1 MICIYSTDNTN
12 YSNNGDA
19 VLIPISCTLTMTIN
33 GAWQLDL
40 EHPYDAEE
48 RYKLIQEGAVIRAD
62 IKCVGEQ
69 STIRQRFRVYTYNK
83 GVNSVTCIAFPIAM
97 EATFDAPIDNL
108 VLENKT
114 ASEAVAQLQALTQKY
129 SIETNVTGTK
139 STSFSNTNINSALA
153 SGDDGC
159 FIQVWGGEVVYDN
172 LKFNIRSRIG
182 SDTGYKIQYGHN
194 MTGIDYSKD
203 DSGLSTRVHPISED
217 GIRLNGTGYV
227 DSPLIDEYPIH
238 HDRYMITPYRLVDTE
253 EASPSRTAQETRA
266 CVSAVTS
273 ATTTLSQ
280 SSYATALGAGYQPD
294 YIKTINADII
304 TAVQNMALANVIS
317 TDLYKLLSDTIKN
330 AMAWLADL
338 TQPEW
343 GWMGSDE
350 TGWRY
355 GDTNGY
361 AKDMYVRI
369 GKTWSYFG
377 SQGYWEE
384 PKDDK
389 EEWDWH
395 QKEGE
400 GRRYGNFNKYFAHNT
415 FVYITMEG
423 TLQEYWFNE
432 EGWYEADES
441 GESEWSWHGS
451 GTSEDPYW
459 FGEEGATSED
469 PKKYAHDTWLFIDGA
484 YYFFDRYGYYAPN
497 TAILD
502 YQWDWVQDDERWWFG
517 NAIDREF
524 AAVYVVS
531 QWLKINGTWYYFDE
545 DGYVVDQDSSKSD
558 AIAVFTTGMASL
570 LTTVNTRKD
579 ALYTLLYAL
588 MTEWV
593 NKKYA
598 EGIDKPALTVTVSM
612 ADLSRTTEYANFAAL
627 ETIKLGDS
635 VEIDDTE
642 HGIHTTGSRVI
653 GLTYDVIRGYNSN
666 VVIGK
671 PQATVSSMLSQ
682 ANGQAVAG
690 GFDTSAIEAQIDA
703 LQDRVSDVRYN
714 GRSLLQGTIAILDS
728 IGGTSIN
735 YGTSTPTGGSDGD
748 VYFQTDS
755 NGNIVRIWQN
765 HSGVWGGM
773 TGGGLEYWI
782 EQQRAFKR
790 EEVID
795 VGEAGWTCDE
805 EYKVGWFQATINN
818 RATKKNSNVACG
830 GLFAHRVDENNYR
843 YYVCMI
849 SPVYADTI
857 YDILYYNTPIAQSF
871 EVGGATLY
879 YCIHTRIEGF
889 GYSTTGNEPSVT
901 YAEGSDTLPWLGKF
915 DTNEEVVNYLMEV
928 SHFRTNEINGV
939 GLGIDDYLFW
949 GGHTGTVGTDMPQP
963 SDFPVNISKEG
974 IYKGKDYRIDGES
987 IDKVRDVKVNGVSV
1001 VSDKIAN
1008 VDLSGK
1014 QDTLIAGQNIT
1025 IGADGKTISAH
1036 ENMAGET
1043 IPVSSEGNNNA
1054 IYMQYSTTGGET
1066 DYETI
1071 WTGSVSTSA
1080 WASPVQIGTIN
1091 PSEYYRIKITGT
1103 GSGERLVSEI
1113 PVVGSGDL
1121 WHLGHEMYIFTA
1133 NDCTELWLYS
1143 STGYSNTVTKV
1154 EATTYDEGIVD
1165 SIEKVYGKIKDAWY
1179 EIATGGGGGT
1189 EVIPNPQGTATDTL
1203 NTVEIDG
1210 TIFDLPSGGGGGGLN
1225 IEVTKI
1231 LDQHIASTGNFA
1243 LDDSIDKYDA
1253 LLIGGYNYVSS
1264 SYSNQ
1269 YKTTL
1274 ILKEDYYK
1282 NTSNHADHILGN
1294 MTASTSGD
1302 NPRRVIF
1309 YFPDDTHINIQTRN
1323 YASID
1328 KIFGLKFEQGGSGA
1342 TFEGLDYSNATDLTL
1357 PDNTGYTYTPSEDGV
1372 IMVTAYGN
1380 VGALAIQQD
1389 NFEAMHLAHGSDRW
1403 TTSWCFVEKGINYTL
1418 SSTSRSNSWPSGSWA
1433 KFIPLKQSSSGGSSS
1448 IDYSTTEKQIGTWI
1462 DGSALYQ
1469 RTFNCGQLP
1478 RRTTKTISM
1487 EVKADNVISISGFAK
1502 SSSGITI
1509 PINDVTP
1516 GDVSGSVR
1524 AYISTSSTVSSI
1536 VIQTASNDTSVYTD
1550 SYITLQ
1556 YTKPTT

>member
-19 VLIPISCTLTMTIN
+19 VLIPISCTLTVTIN

-69 STIRQRFRVYTYNK
+69 STIQQRFRVYTYNR

-139 STSFSNTNINSALA
+139 STSFANTNINSALA

-203 DSGLSTRVHPISED
+203 DSGLSTRVHPISSD

-238 HDRYMITPYRLVDTE
+238 HDRYMITPYNLIDTE

-266 CVSAVTS
+266 CVSAVTT

-304 TAVQNMALANVIS
+304 TAVQTMALANVIS
-317 TDLYKLLSDTIKN
+317 TDLYKLLADTINN

-343 GWMGSDE
+343 GWMGSDQ

-369 GKTWSYFG
+369 GKTWSYFE

-389 EEWDWH
+389 EEWDWY

-484 YYFFDRYGYYAPN
+484 YYFFDSYGYYAPN

-524 AAVYVVS
+524 AAVYVES

-558 AIAVFTTGMASL
+558 AIAVFTTGMATL

-612 ADLSRTTEYANFAAL
+612 ADLSRTTEYANFVAL

-682 ANGQAVAG
+682 ASGQAVAG

-703 LQDRVSDVRYN
+703 LQDRVSDVRYQ

-735 YGTSTPTGGSDGD
+735 YGTSTPTGGSDED
-748 VYFQTDS
+748 VYFQTDA
-755 NGNIVRIWQN
+755 NGNIVKIWQN
-765 HSGVWGGM
+765 HSGVWSGM
-773 TGGGLEYWI
+773 TGGGLQYFI
-782 EQQRAFKR
+782 ESEDALYGINGDAQYMR
-790 EEVID
+790 EDPKFRHTAPAVFTSYLQKNNHSRGYAVHTCPNVDYNDIVGIRGSWFEPLFGRVGGDGIFIISKDPTHCYFIVEEWVNKTYPQTGAPNYSDSYSYSSTHNVKTQLNVANKSDSGAISDSFTFNGETYYIVID
-795 VGEAGWTCDE
+795 GQKWDWWTIATE
-805 EYKVGWFQATINN
+805 IETEYKWF
-818 RATKKNSNVACG
+818 C
-830 GLFAHRVDENNYR
+830 FDEWEY
-843 YYVCMI
+843 
-849 SPVYADTI
+849 
-857 YDILYYNTPIAQSF
+857 
-871 EVGGATLY
+871 
-879 YCIHTRIEGF
+879 
-889 GYSTTGNEPSVT
+889 PSVNGYYQT
-901 YAEGSDTLPWLGKF
+901 VGAYGLAVMQANISSQKYNGISRDDGLAFFAGASDASGTNAPIKIFEDGTAEGLATTADLTL
-915 DTNEEVVNYLMEV
+915 
-928 SHFRTNEINGV
+928 
-939 GLGIDDYLFW
+939 
-949 GGHTGTVGTDMPQP
+949 
-963 SDFPVNISKEG
+963 
-974 IYKGKDYRIDGES
+974 
-987 IDKVRDVKVNGVSV
+987 
-1001 VSDKIAN
+1001 
-1008 VDLSGK
+1008 K
-1014 QDTLIAGQNIT
+1014 QNKLIAGQNIT
-1025 IGADGKTISAH
+1025 IGADGKTISA
-1036 ENMAGET
+1036 
-1043 IPVSSEGNNNA
+1043 
-1054 IYMQYSTTGGET
+1054 T
-1066 DYETI
+1066 DTNTDALADLTDVDLNSLTNGQVLKYD
-1071 WTGSVSTSA
+1071 GTSQK
-1080 WASPVQIGTIN
+1080 WIN
-1091 PSEYYRIKITGT
+1091 S
-1103 GSGERLVSEI
+1103 
-1113 PVVGSGDL
+1113 
-1121 WHLGHEMYIFTA
+1121 
-1133 NDCTELWLYS
+1133 
-1143 STGYSNTVTKV
+1143 
-1154 EATTYDEGIVD
+1154 
-1165 SIEKVYGKIKDAWY
+1165 
-1179 EIATGGGGGT
+1179 TGGGGS
-1189 EVIPNPQGTATDTL
+1189 EVIPNPQDTPTDTL

-1210 TIFDLPSGGGGGGLN
+1210 TVYEIEGGGGSNLIIDAQKYSLDEQVVGIWIDGKPLYQKTVACGALPNNTTKTIAHGISNVDFIANGWGYSDNGTQLFPIPFTNNDNVGSQVMLN
-1225 IEVTKI
+1225 ITRTDITLRTSVDRSSFTKTYVTIQYTKTTDTAGSGGFQAYGFSPIVCSDTEREVGVWEDNKPLYQKTFIGTLGGTAGGDVSNYKMADLSDI
-1231 LDQHIASTGNFA
+1231 DTIASISGTLQGVTPIN
-1243 LDDSIDKYDA
+1243 SY
-1253 LLIGGYNYVSS
+1253 YSS
-1264 SYSNQ
+1264 SNYNMVFVNGAKNGLYCNGKNIGQNAYKVTIQ
-1269 YKTTL
+1269 YTKAS
-1274 ILKEDYYK
+1274 D
-1282 NTSNHADHILGN
+1282 
-1294 MTASTSGD
+1294 TA
-1302 NPRRVIF
+1302 
-1309 YFPDDTHINIQTRN
+1309 
-1323 YASID
+1323 
-1328 KIFGLKFEQGGSGA
+1328 GSG
-1342 TFEGLDYSNATDLTL
+1342 EY
-1357 PDNTGYTYTPSEDGV
+1357 NT
-1372 IMVTAYGN
+1372 
-1380 VGALAIQQD
+1380 LAIP
-1389 NFEAMHLAHGSDRW
+1389 NVH
-1403 TTSWCFVEKGINYTL
+1403 
-1418 SSTSRSNSWPSGSWA
+1418 
-1433 KFIPLKQSSSGGSSS
+1433 
-1448 IDYSTTEKQIGTWI
+1448 YSTDEQVIGTWI
-1462 DGSALYQ
+1462 DGSTLYQ
-1469 RTFNCGQLP
+1469 
-1478 RRTTKTISM
+1478 KTCVTPLTLNTGSG
-1487 EVKADNVISISGFAK
+1487 EKTYTLDVNNVNKVISVDYSMG
-1502 SSSGITI
+1502 SSSFVINVTRTNTADEIRARISQGNQLTVWSGYNRSTLTI
-1509 PINDVTP
+1509 
-1516 GDVSGSVR
+1516 
-1524 AYISTSSTVSSI
+1524 
-1536 VIQTASNDTSVYTD
+1536 YTT
-1550 SYITLQ
+1550 IQ
-1556 YTKPTT
+1556 YTKTT

>member
-69 STIRQRFRVYTYNK
+69 STIRQRFRIYTYNR

-114 ASEAVAQLQALTQKY
+114 ASEAVTQLQTLTQKY

-139 STSFSNTNINSALA
+139 STSLSNTNINSALA

-266 CVSAVTS
+266 CVSAVTT

-280 SSYATALGAGYQPD
+280 SSYTTALGAGYQPD

-330 AMAWLADL
+330 AMAWLAEL

-343 GWMGSDE
+343 GWMGSDQ

-441 GESEWSWHGS
+441 GKSEWSWHGS

-517 NAIDREF
+517 NAINREF
-524 AAVYVVS
+524 AAVYVES

-545 DGYVVDQDSSKSD
+545 DGYVVDQDSSRSD

-748 VYFQTDS
+748 VYFQHANS
-755 NGNIVRIWQN
+755 MPFRVEEGAFNGDLKL
-765 HSGVWGGM
+765 HSAKEQVYYFDIYGTPTAGGADDM
-773 TGGGLEYWI
+773 YLYFKGLVTGRNYKVIIDFKFADDTYWI
-782 EQQRAFKR
+782 GWYNDWIYLEDANGTDIETVKLKDDYEIHRYELSF
-790 EEVID
+790 
-795 VGEAGWTCDE
+795 VGEANNRRLAFYFNNVKDGEFSRATMTIQIVGALNIDWNEPQEIIDIWQ
-805 EYKVGWFQATINN
+805 KVGSAWYSFLQEPYLAGERITIDTEKREIN
-818 RATKKNSNVACG
+818 ADAQIICG
-830 GLFAHRVDENNYR
+830 KTAPTN
-843 YYVCMI
+843 
-849 SPVYADTI
+849 
-857 YDILYYNTPIAQSF
+857 DI
-871 EVGGATLY
+871 GKD
-879 YCIHTRIEGF
+879 
-889 GYSTTGNEPSVT
+889 GYMYIK
-901 YAEGSDTLPWLGKF
+901 YAEDLP
-915 DTNEEVVNYLMEV
+915 DYTEVW
-928 SHFRTNEINGV
+928 R
-939 GLGIDDYLFW
+939 
-949 GGHTGTVGTDMPQP
+949 GTV
-963 SDFPVNISKEG
+963 
-974 IYKGKDYRIDGES
+974 
-987 IDKVRDVKVNGVSV
+987 
-1001 VSDKIAN
+1001 
-1008 VDLSGK
+1008 
-1014 QDTLIAGQNIT
+1014 
-1025 IGADGKTISAH
+1025 
-1036 ENMAGET
+1036 
-1043 IPVSSEGNNNA
+1043 SS
-1054 IYMQYSTTGGET
+1054 
-1066 DYETI
+1066 
-1071 WTGSVSTSA
+1071 SA
-1080 WASPVQIGTIN
+1080 WASPVRIGN
-1091 PSEYYRIKITGT
+1091 VVPSDYLYLKVDGVEKA
-1103 GSGERLVSEI
+1103 VAEI
-1113 PVVGSGDL
+1113 PVVGSSGKWNIHGQAYVYKSED
-1121 WHLGHEMYIFTA
+1121 ESV
-1133 NDCTELWLYS
+1133 LWLYS
-1143 STGYSNTVTKV
+1143 STGYTSTVTSVDGISKQQIPTDV
-1154 EATTYDEGIVD
+1154 EAVY
-1165 SIEKVYGKIKDAWY
+1165 EKISGYWV
-1179 EIATGGGGGT
+1179 EVTTGGGGGT

-1203 NTVEIDG
+1203 NTVSIDG
-1210 TIFDLPSGGGGGGLN
+1210 TIYDIEGGGGSNL
-1225 IEVTKI
+1225 IIDAQKYSLEEEVVGIWTDGKPLYQKTYQFNGSLGRTFTI
-1231 LDQHIASTGNFA
+1231 LDNTLDKDIVICSDSYYMISGSSIVFASNNMNNYNLVVGYNPTAGLYIENYSSYTITKA
-1243 LDDSIDKYDA
+1243 LVTIRYTKTADTAGS
-1253 LLIGGYNYVSS
+1253 GGYQAYGFSPIIYSDDEREVGVWMDGKPLYQKTVKVTSIARNVWNSYLVDADAVIKNIDGWYGDANNRLPLNYFTGSVMMNRTSDHADGYFS
-1264 SYSNQ
+1264 LYGSGTLATAIVTVQ
-1269 YKTTL
+1269 YTKTT
-1274 ILKEDYYK
+1274 DV
-1282 NTSNHADHILGN
+1282 A
-1294 MTASTSGD
+1294 
-1302 NPRRVIF
+1302 
-1309 YFPDDTHINIQTRN
+1309 
-1323 YASID
+1323 
-1328 KIFGLKFEQGGSGA
+1328 GSG
-1342 TFEGLDYSNATDLTL
+1342 EY
-1357 PDNTGYTYTPSEDGV
+1357 NT
-1372 IMVTAYGN
+1372 
-1380 VGALAIQQD
+1380 LAIP
-1389 NFEAMHLAHGSDRW
+1389 NVH
-1403 TTSWCFVEKGINYTL
+1403 
-1418 SSTSRSNSWPSGSWA
+1418 
-1433 KFIPLKQSSSGGSSS
+1433 
-1448 IDYSTTEKQIGTWI
+1448 YSTDEQVIGTWV
-1462 DGSALYQ
+1462 DGKTLYQ
-1469 RTFNCGQLP
+1469 KTV
-1478 RRTTKTISM
+1478 TTGGGVPTGATLIEREVMEGYDTI
-1487 EVKADNVISISGFAK
+1487 K
-1502 SSSGITI
+1502 
-1509 PINDVTP
+1509 
-1516 GDVSGSVR
+1516 
-1524 AYISTSSTVSSI
+1524 
-1536 VIQTASNDTSVYTD
+1536 
-1550 SYITLQ
+1550 
-1556 YTKPTT
+1556 YTKA

>member
-1 MICIYSTDNTN
+1 MICIYSSDNTN

-69 STIRQRFRVYTYNK
+69 STIRQRFRIYTYNR

-114 ASEAVAQLQALTQKY
+114 ASEAAAQLQALTHKY

-139 STSFSNTNINSALA
+139 STSFANTNINSALA

-227 DSPLIDEYPIH
+227 DSPLIDNYPIH

-294 YIKTINADII
+294 YIGTINADII

-384 PKDDK
+384 PKNDK

-415 FVYITMEG
+415 FVYITMDG
-423 TLQEYWFNE
+423 TLREYWFND

-484 YYFFDRYGYYAPN
+484 YYFFDSYGYYAPN

-517 NAIDREF
+517 NAENREF
-524 AAVYVVS
+524 AAVYVES

-545 DGYVVDQDSSKSD
+545 DGYVVDQNSSRSD

-682 ANGQAVAG
+682 ASGQAVAG

-755 NGNIVRIWQN
+755 NNNIVKIWQN

-773 TGGGLEYWI
+773 TGGGLQYFI
-782 EQQRAFKR
+782 ESENALYGINGDAQYMR
-790 EEVID
+790 EDPKFRHTAPAVFTCYLQSGSTTSGYAVHTCPNVDYNDIVGIRGSRFAPLFGDVGGDGIFIISKDPTHCYFTVEEWVGKTYPQTGSPDYSDSYSYSETHNVKTQLNVNQKSMSGAISDSFVFNGETYYIVID
-795 VGEAGWTCDE
+795 GQSHDWWTE
-805 EYKVGWFQATINN
+805 STEIETEHKWFRGQWSYISTS
-818 RATKKNSNVACG
+818 T
-830 GLFAHRVDENNYR
+830 
-843 YYVCMI
+843 YY
-849 SPVYADTI
+849 
-857 YDILYYNTPIAQSF
+857 
-871 EVGGATLY
+871 E
-879 YCIHTRIEGF
+879 
-889 GYSTTGNEPSVT
+889 
-901 YAEGSDTLPWLGKF
+901 
-915 DTNEEVVNYLMEV
+915 
-928 SHFRTNEINGV
+928 
-939 GLGIDDYLFW
+939 
-949 GGHTGTVGTDMPQP
+949 TVG
-963 SDFPVNISKEG
+963 
-974 IYKGKDYRIDGES
+974 
-987 IDKVRDVKVNGVSV
+987 
-1001 VSDKIAN
+1001 
-1008 VDLSGK
+1008 
-1014 QDTLIAGQNIT
+1014 
-1025 IGADGKTISAH
+1025 
-1036 ENMAGET
+1036 
-1043 IPVSSEGNNNA
+1043 
-1054 IYMQYSTTGGET
+1054 
-1066 DYETI
+1066 
-1071 WTGSVSTSA
+1071 
-1080 WASPVQIGTIN
+1080 
-1091 PSEYYRIKITGT
+1091 
-1103 GSGERLVSEI
+1103 
-1113 PVVGSGDL
+1113 
-1121 WHLGHEMYIFTA
+1121 
-1133 NDCTELWLYS
+1133 
-1143 STGYSNTVTKV
+1143 
-1154 EATTYDEGIVD
+1154 
-1165 SIEKVYGKIKDAWY
+1165 
-1179 EIATGGGGGT
+1179 
-1189 EVIPNPQGTATDTL
+1189 
-1203 NTVEIDG
+1203 
-1210 TIFDLPSGGGGGGLN
+1210 
-1225 IEVTKI
+1225 
-1231 LDQHIASTGNFA
+1231 
-1243 LDDSIDKYDA
+1243 
-1253 LLIGGYNYVSS
+1253 
-1264 SYSNQ
+1264 
-1269 YKTTL
+1269 
-1274 ILKEDYYK
+1274 
-1282 NTSNHADHILGN
+1282 
-1294 MTASTSGD
+1294 
-1302 NPRRVIF
+1302 
-1309 YFPDDTHINIQTRN
+1309 
-1323 YASID
+1323 
-1328 KIFGLKFEQGGSGA
+1328 
-1342 TFEGLDYSNATDLTL
+1342 
-1357 PDNTGYTYTPSEDGV
+1357 
-1372 IMVTAYGN
+1372 AYG
-1380 VGALAIQQD
+1380 LAI
-1389 NFEAMHLAHGSDRW
+1389 M
-1403 TTSWCFVEKGINYTL
+1403 
-1418 SSTSRSNSWPSGSWA
+1418 
-1433 KFIPLKQSSSGGSSS
+1433 
-1448 IDYSTTEKQIGTWI
+1448 
-1462 DGSALYQ
+1462 
-1469 RTFNCGQLP
+1469 
-1478 RRTTKTISM
+1478 
-1487 EVKADNVISISGFAK
+1487 
-1502 SSSGITI
+1502 
-1509 PINDVTP
+1509 
-1516 GDVSGSVR
+1516 R
-1524 AYISTSSTVSSI
+1524 AYISSQKYNGISKEDGLAFFAGADDEHGTNAPIKIYSDGTSEGLGTNYIAGENISITNNTISAPEMNGATSEADGNSGVVPKPMMGDINSFLKGDGTWATIDLSGYATKEEVDEELSNVDEDVLYNTDLLNNVLRILQSGISLGEKTIVQNGTYIALADSLDGYSKVIVNTKGNEEIKTNI
-1536 VIQTASNDTSVYTD
+1536 VISSSAEVVV
-1550 SYITLQ
+1550 
-1556 YTKPTT
+1556 

>member
-1 MICIYSTDNTN
+1 MICIYSPENTN

-19 VLIPISCTLTMTIN
+19 VLIPISCFLNLTIN

-69 STIRQRFRVYTYNK
+69 STIRQRFRIYTYNR

-139 STSFSNTNINSALA
+139 STSFANTNINSALA

-266 CVSAVTS
+266 CVSAVTTS
-273 ATTTLSQ
+273 TTTLSQ

-304 TAVQNMALANVIS
+304 TAVQNMALVNVIS

-330 AMAWLADL
+330 AMAWLAEL

-389 EEWDWH
+389 EEWDWY

-755 NGNIVRIWQN
+755 NGNIVKIWQN
-765 HSGVWGGM
+765 HSGVWSGM
-773 TGGGLEYWI
+773 TGGGLQYFIESEDALYGINGDAQYMRNDPKFRHTAPAVFTSYLQRGNHNAGYAVHTCPNVDYNDIVGIRGSWFAPLFGRVGGDGIFIISKDPTHCYFTVEEWVGKTYPQTGTPDYSDSYSYSSTHNVKTQLNVNQASSSGAISDSFTFEGETYYIIIDGQKHDWWTIATEIETEYKWFCFD
-782 EQQRAFKR
+782 EWEYSSVNGYYQT
-790 EEVID
+790 
-795 VGEAGWTCDE
+795 VGEYGLKVMQANIASQKYNGISRDDGLAFFAGADDE
-805 EYKVGWFQATINN
+805 QGTNA
-818 RATKKNSNVACG
+818 
-830 GLFAHRVDENNYR
+830 
-843 YYVCMI
+843 
-849 SPVYADTI
+849 
-857 YDILYYNTPIAQSF
+857 PIKIF
-871 EVGGATLY
+871 DDGT
-879 YCIHTRIEGF
+879 
-889 GYSTTGNEPSVT
+889 
-901 YAEGSDTLPWLGKF
+901 AEGLAT
-915 DTNEEVVNYLMEV
+915 T
-928 SHFRTNEINGV
+928 
-939 GLGIDDYLFW
+939 
-949 GGHTGTVGTDMPQP
+949 
-963 SDFPVNISKEG
+963 
-974 IYKGKDYRIDGES
+974 
-987 IDKVRDVKVNGVSV
+987 
-1001 VSDKIAN
+1001 A
-1008 VDLSGK
+1008 DLALK
-1014 QDTLIAGQNIT
+1014 QDKLIAGDNIS
-1025 IGADGKTISAH
+1025 IGSDGKTI
-1036 ENMAGET
+1036 
-1043 IPVSSEGNNNA
+1043 NA
-1054 IYMQYSTTGGET
+1054 KVY
-1066 DYETI
+1066 
-1071 WTGSVSTSA
+1071 A
-1080 WASPVQIGTIN
+1080 N
-1091 PSEYYRIKITGT
+1091 PEDTATEAMTKIT
-1103 GSGERLVSEI
+1103 
-1113 PVVGSGDL
+1113 VGD
-1121 WHLGHEMYIFTA
+1121 
-1133 NDCTELWLYS
+1133 
-1143 STGYSNTVTKV
+1143 
-1154 EATTYDEGIVD
+1154 TTY
-1165 SIEKVYGKIKDAWY
+1165 
-1179 EIATGGGGGT
+1179 
-1189 EVIPNPQGTATDTL
+1189 EVQ
-1203 NTVEIDG
+1203 
-1210 TIFDLPSGGGGGGLN
+1210 GGGGGGSNLILDAQRYSLEEQVVGIWTNGKPLYQRTVVFTGAFYGSITIGANPVVNAETYANISISARSTGTWRSLAFAHGDQRNNASIFISDSNNFQLRTGSDVTSAWAYDKIIITMQYTKTTDTAGSGGFQAYGFSPIIYSDVEREIGVWRDNKPLYQKTFYFATPVQVQANRYETLVTSSGLN
-1225 IEVTKI
+1225 IETIV
-1231 LDQHIASTGNFA
+1231 SGEA
-1243 LDDSIDKYDA
+1243 LPSKEATFTPVSLTYTQNGDIQGYFPTAWSI
-1253 LLIGGYNYVSS
+1253 
-1264 SYSNQ
+1264 SYLTIR
-1269 YKTTL
+1269 YTKTT
-1274 ILKEDYYK
+1274 DV
-1282 NTSNHADHILGN
+1282 A
-1294 MTASTSGD
+1294 
-1302 NPRRVIF
+1302 
-1309 YFPDDTHINIQTRN
+1309 
-1323 YASID
+1323 
-1328 KIFGLKFEQGGSGA
+1328 GSG
-1342 TFEGLDYSNATDLTL
+1342 EY
-1357 PDNTGYTYTPSEDGV
+1357 NT
-1372 IMVTAYGN
+1372 
-1380 VGALAIQQD
+1380 LAIP
-1389 NFEAMHLAHGSDRW
+1389 NVH
-1403 TTSWCFVEKGINYTL
+1403 
-1418 SSTSRSNSWPSGSWA
+1418 
-1433 KFIPLKQSSSGGSSS
+1433 
-1448 IDYSTTEKQIGTWI
+1448 YSTDEQVIGTWI
-1462 DGSALYQ
+1462 DGKTLYQ
-1469 RTFNCGQLP
+1469 KVLDYNST
-1478 RRTTKTISM
+1478 
-1487 EVKADNVISISGFAK
+1487 VINARV
-1502 SSSGITI
+1502 
-1509 PINDVTP
+1509 DH
-1516 GDVSGSVR
+1516 DVSSLNIETLVDYKAWAQRITGSSKYIIKDGYVLESQGQTYSFYVR
-1524 AYISTSSTVSSI
+1524 YYATGQQ
-1536 VIQTASNDTSVYTD
+1536 IQTTLTLPSGESTD
-1550 SYITLQ
+1550 RQVVIIQ
-1556 YTKPTT
+1556 YTKTT

>member
-69 STIRQRFRVYTYNK
+69 STIRQRFRIYTYNR

-139 STSFSNTNINSALA
+139 STSFANTNINSALA

-227 DSPLIDEYPIH
+227 DSPLIDNYPIH

-266 CVSAVTS
+266 CVSAVTT

-343 GWMGSDE
+343 GWMGSDQ

-389 EEWDWH
+389 EEWDWY

-484 YYFFDRYGYYAPN
+484 YYFFDSYGYYAPN

-524 AAVYVVS
+524 AAVYVES

-545 DGYVVDQDSSKSD
+545 NGYVVDQDSSRSD

-593 NKKYA
+593 NKKYS

-682 ANGQAVAG
+682 ASGQAVAG

-755 NGNIVRIWQN
+755 NGNIVKIWQN
-765 HSGVWGGM
+765 HSGVWGYLSGGGSSSIPYGTTAP
-773 TGGGLEYWI
+773 TGGSDGDVYFQVDLKEATDWVRFPPMPSRVTYNQWTWTYYDIVTDFGFEPSDYDKIRLKSLYPSTESSDINVSDITTTTMYVSSNELNGWNGLRRNPTTGKYEIFPNRGGEYYF
-782 EQQRAFKR
+782 EAKR
-790 EEVID
+790 EEARIGEILAIWQNVRGTWINLT
-795 VGEAGWTCDE
+795 GGEEYEAGE
-805 EYKVGWFQATINN
+805 
-818 RATKKNSNVACG
+818 
-830 GLFAHRVDENNYR
+830 
-843 YYVCMI
+843 
-849 SPVYADTI
+849 
-857 YDILYYNTPIAQSF
+857 
-871 EVGGATLY
+871 
-879 YCIHTRIEGF
+879 
-889 GYSTTGNEPSVT
+889 
-901 YAEGSDTLPWLGKF
+901 
-915 DTNEEVVNYLMEV
+915 
-928 SHFRTNEINGV
+928 
-939 GLGIDDYLFW
+939 
-949 GGHTGTVGTDMPQP
+949 
-963 SDFPVNISKEG
+963 
-974 IYKGKDYRIDGES
+974 
-987 IDKVRDVKVNGVSV
+987 
-1001 VSDKIAN
+1001 
-1008 VDLSGK
+1008 
-1014 QDTLIAGQNIT
+1014 NIT
-1025 IGADGKTISAH
+1025 IEGDVISAVDTD
-1036 ENMAGET
+1036 E
-1043 IPVSSEGNNNA
+1043 ISELEDVALDNLSDGQVLKYN
-1054 IYMQYSTTGGET
+1054 
-1066 DYETI
+1066 
-1071 WTGSVSTSA
+1071 
-1080 WASPVQIGTIN
+1080 
-1091 PSEYYRIKITGT
+1091 
-1103 GSGERLVSEI
+1103 
-1113 PVVGSGDL
+1113 
-1121 WHLGHEMYIFTA
+1121 
-1133 NDCTELWLYS
+1133 
-1143 STGYSNTVTKV
+1143 
-1154 EATTYDEGIVD
+1154 ATT
-1165 SIEKVYGKIKDAWY
+1165 EKWENGN
-1179 EIATGGGGGT
+1179 E
-1189 EVIPNPQGTATDTL
+1189 
-1203 NTVEIDG
+1203 
-1210 TIFDLPSGGGGGGLN
+1210 SGGGGGSGL
-1225 IEVTKI
+1225 I
-1231 LDQHIASTGNFA
+1231 LDAAI
-1243 LDDSIDKYDA
+1243 
-1253 LLIGGYNYVSS
+1253 
-1264 SYSNQ
+1264 YS
-1269 YKTTL
+1269 
-1274 ILKEDYYK
+1274 E
-1282 NTSNHADHILGN
+1282 
-1294 MTASTSGD
+1294 
-1302 NPRRVIF
+1302 
-1309 YFPDDTHINIQTRN
+1309 
-1323 YASID
+1323 
-1328 KIFGLKFEQGGSGA
+1328 
-1342 TFEGLDYSNATDLTL
+1342 
-1357 PDNTGYTYTPSEDGV
+1357 
-1372 IMVTAYGN
+1372 
-1380 VGALAIQQD
+1380 
-1389 NFEAMHLAHGSDRW
+1389 
-1403 TTSWCFVEKGINYTL
+1403 
-1418 SSTSRSNSWPSGSWA
+1418 
-1433 KFIPLKQSSSGGSSS
+1433 
-1448 IDYSTTEKQIGTWI
+1448 TEKQVGLWINNKPLYEITIDCGTAPNNTTKNYDLPTNNYEYIMIVDGCLYNPTTKASLPLNLIRTDNSNYENGCFLAMENNQIRVNDKADRSAFRVYVTIRYTKTTDSAGSGGYQAYGFSPIIYSDTEREVGVWRDNKPLYQKTFYIADLDYTSTRTNKNVGSISGIDMVVSLKGILSNGAKTQRYEISFPFASSGNLTTLYYNYTDNCIYFSSTTTWGDSDLYVTILYTKTTDVAGSGEYNTLAIPNVHYSTEEQVIGTWI
-1462 DGSALYQ
+1462 DGKPIYQ
-1469 RTFNCGQLP
+1469 RTWTFNALSIPYNTWTDLTGISNSGMERIIEGKALGASAYFGYCSFTGDTGSYVRILQT
-1478 RRTTKTISM
+1478 RNTT
-1487 EVKADNVISISGFAK
+1487 
-1502 SSSGITI
+1502 
-1509 PINDVTP
+1509 
-1516 GDVSGSVR
+1516 
-1524 AYISTSSTVSSI
+1524 
-1536 VIQTASNDTSVYTD
+1536 IQIYAV
-1550 SYITLQ
+1550 TLQ
-1556 YTKPTT
+1556 YTKTT

>member
-1 MICIYSTDNTN
+1 MICIYSSDNTN

-69 STIRQRFRVYTYNK
+69 STIRQRFRVYTYNR

-139 STSFSNTNINSALA
+139 STSFANTNINSALA

-227 DSPLIDEYPIH
+227 DSPLIDNYPIH

-253 EASPSRTAQETRA
+253 EASPSRTAQETRN
-266 CVSAVTS
+266 CVSAVMT

-294 YIKTINADII
+294 YIKTISPDII

-415 FVYITMEG
+415 FVYITMDG

-484 YYFFDRYGYYAPN
+484 YYFFDSYGYYAPN
-497 TAILD
+497 SAILD

-524 AAVYVVS
+524 AAVYVES

-545 DGYVVDQDSSKSD
+545 DGYVVDQDSSRND

-593 NKKYA
+593 NKKYS
-598 EGIDKPALTVTVSM
+598 EGIDKPALTVSVSM
-612 ADLSRTTEYANFAAL
+612 ADLSRTTEYANFVAL

-682 ANGQAVAG
+682 ASGQAVAG

-755 NGNIVRIWQN
+755 NGNIVKIWQN

-773 TGGGLEYWI
+773 TGGGLQYFI
-782 EQQRAFKR
+782 ESENALYGIDGSNQYMREDPKFRHTAPAVFTSYLQRNTTSGYA
-790 EEVID
+790 VHTCPNVDYNDI
-795 VGEAGWTCDE
+795 VGIRGSQFAP
-805 EYKVGWFQATINN
+805 
-818 RATKKNSNVACG
+818 
-830 GLFAHRVDENNYR
+830 LFGR
-843 YYVCMI
+843 
-849 SPVYADTI
+849 
-857 YDILYYNTPIAQSF
+857 
-871 EVGGATLY
+871 VGGDGIFIISKDPTHCYFTVEEWDGKTYPQTGAPDY
-879 YCIHTRIEGF
+879 SDSYS
-889 GYSTTGNEPSVT
+889 YSTTHNVKTELDVRMGSNSGAISDTFTFNGETYYIVIDGQSWDWWTLATEIETEYKWFYFNEREYPSVEGYYQT
-901 YAEGSDTLPWLGKF
+901 VGEYGLKVMQAYNASQKYNGISRDGGLAFFAGASDEQGTNAPIKIFDNGTAEGLAT
-915 DTNEEVVNYLMEV
+915 T
-928 SHFRTNEINGV
+928 
-939 GLGIDDYLFW
+939 
-949 GGHTGTVGTDMPQP
+949 
-963 SDFPVNISKEG
+963 
-974 IYKGKDYRIDGES
+974 
-987 IDKVRDVKVNGVSV
+987 
-1001 VSDKIAN
+1001 A
-1008 VDLSGK
+1008 DLALK
-1014 QDTLIAGQNIT
+1014 QDKLIAGDNIS
-1025 IGADGKTISAH
+1025 IGSNGKTISATNTDALADLTDTNINNP
-1036 ENMAGET
+1036 ENGE
-1043 IPVSSEGNNNA
+1043 ILK
-1054 IYMQYSTTGGET
+1054 Y
-1066 DYETI
+1066 D
-1071 WTGSVSTSA
+1071 
-1080 WASPVQIGTIN
+1080 GTN
-1091 PSEYYRIKITGT
+1091 QKWVNGR
-1103 GSGERLVSEI
+1103 
-1113 PVVGSGDL
+1113 
-1121 WHLGHEMYIFTA
+1121 
-1133 NDCTELWLYS
+1133 
-1143 STGYSNTVTKV
+1143 
-1154 EATTYDEGIVD
+1154 
-1165 SIEKVYGKIKDAWY
+1165 
-1179 EIATGGGGGT
+1179 GGGGS

-1203 NTVEIDG
+1203 HTVDIDG
-1210 TIFDLPSGGGGGGLN
+1210 IIYKIEGEGLSINPTLSNGVKIADYSVNGINGELYAPLEQYNRDADIVGRWFNGKPVRRTLFTPNVSLSNLNLDVSDLDIESIIKIYGLFDNSG
-1225 IEVTKI
+1225 TKI
-1231 LDQHIASTGNFA
+1231 SSLSCGDAVGLEYANDAIIGSGQYNVDWLVVEYTRNADIV
-1243 LDDSIDKYDA
+1243 DISIDEVVTSVLDVDTE
-1253 LLIGGYNYVSS
+1253 LNL
-1264 SYSNQ
+1264 Q
-1269 YKTTL
+1269 TD
-1274 ILKEDYYK
+1274 DY
-1282 NTSNHADHILGN
+1282 I
-1294 MTASTSGD
+1294 
-1302 NPRRVIF
+1302 VI
-1309 YFPDDTHINIQTRN
+1309 
-1323 YASID
+1323 
-1328 KIFGLKFEQGGSGA
+1328 
-1342 TFEGLDYSNATDLTL
+1342 
-1357 PDNTGYTYTPSEDGV
+1357 
-1372 IMVTAYGN
+1372 
-1380 VGALAIQQD
+1380 
-1389 NFEAMHLAHGSDRW
+1389 
-1403 TTSWCFVEKGINYTL
+1403 
-1418 SSTSRSNSWPSGSWA
+1418 
-1433 KFIPLKQSSSGGSSS
+1433 
-1448 IDYSTTEKQIGTWI
+1448 
-1462 DGSALYQ
+1462 
-1469 RTFNCGQLP
+1469 
-1478 RRTTKTISM
+1478 
-1487 EVKADNVISISGFAK
+1487 DNVSDGMRK
-1502 SSSGITI
+1502 YLR
-1509 PINDVTP
+1509 
-1516 GDVSGSVR
+1516 GD
-1524 AYISTSSTVSSI
+1524 
-1536 VIQTASNDTSVYTD
+1536 
-1550 SYITLQ
+1550 
-1556 YTKPTT
+1556 K

>member
-1 MICIYSTDNTN
+1 MICIYSPGNTN

-19 VLIPISCTLTMTIN
+19 VLIPISCFLNLTIN

-114 ASEAVAQLQALTQKY
+114 ASEAAAQLQALTQKY

-139 STSFSNTNINSALA
+139 STSFANTNINSALA

-253 EASPSRTAQETRA
+253 EASPSRTAQATRA
-266 CVSAVTS
+266 CVSAVTT

-304 TAVQNMALANVIS
+304 TAVQNMALVNVIS

-384 PKDDK
+384 PKDDM
-389 EEWDWH
+389 EEWDWY

-415 FVYITMEG
+415 FVYITMDG
-423 TLQEYWFNE
+423 TLQEYWMNE

-484 YYFFDRYGYYAPN
+484 YYFFDSYGYYAPN

-524 AAVYVVS
+524 AAVYVES

-545 DGYVVDQDSSKSD
+545 DGYVVDQDSSRSD

-682 ANGQAVAG
+682 ASGQAVAG

-748 VYFQTDS
+748 VYFQTDV
-755 NGNIVRIWQN
+755 NGNIVKIWQN
-765 HSGVWGGM
+765 HSGVWSGM
-773 TGGGLEYWI
+773 TGGGLEYFI
-782 EQQRAFKR
+782 ESENALYGINGDAQYMREDPKFRHTAPAVFACYLQRNSTSDYAVHTCPNVDYNDIVGIRGSQFAPLFGRVGGDGIFIISKDPTHCYFTV
-790 EEVID
+790 EEWNGTYPQTGAPNYSDSYSYSSTHNVKTELNVSNKSSSGAISDSFTFEGETYYIVID
-795 VGEAGWTCDE
+795 GQSWDWWTIATE
-805 EYKVGWFQATINN
+805 IETENKWFSFATWEY
-818 RATKKNSNVACG
+818 
-830 GLFAHRVDENNYR
+830 
-843 YYVCMI
+843 
-849 SPVYADTI
+849 
-857 YDILYYNTPIAQSF
+857 
-871 EVGGATLY
+871 
-879 YCIHTRIEGF
+879 
-889 GYSTTGNEPSVT
+889 PSVEGYYET
-901 YAEGSDTLPWLGKF
+901 VGAYGLAIMQANNASQKYNGISRNSGLAFFAGADDEDGTNAPIKIYEDGTAEGLATTADLTL
-915 DTNEEVVNYLMEV
+915 
-928 SHFRTNEINGV
+928 
-939 GLGIDDYLFW
+939 
-949 GGHTGTVGTDMPQP
+949 
-963 SDFPVNISKEG
+963 
-974 IYKGKDYRIDGES
+974 
-987 IDKVRDVKVNGVSV
+987 
-1001 VSDKIAN
+1001 
-1008 VDLSGK
+1008 K
-1014 QDTLIAGQNIT
+1014 QDKLIAGDNIS
-1025 IGADGKTISAH
+1025 IGSDGKTI
-1036 ENMAGET
+1036 
-1043 IPVSSEGNNNA
+1043 NA
-1054 IYMQYSTTGGET
+1054 
-1066 DYETI
+1066 
-1071 WTGSVSTSA
+1071 
-1080 WASPVQIGTIN
+1080 
-1091 PSEYYRIKITGT
+1091 
-1103 GSGERLVSEI
+1103 
-1113 PVVGSGDL
+1113 
-1121 WHLGHEMYIFTA
+1121 
-1133 NDCTELWLYS
+1133 
-1143 STGYSNTVTKV
+1143 
-1154 EATTYDEGIVD
+1154 
-1165 SIEKVYGKIKDAWY
+1165 KVYANPEDTATEAMSKLQVGDTIY
-1179 EIATGGGGGT
+1179 EI
-1189 EVIPNPQGTATDTL
+1189 Q
-1203 NTVEIDG
+1203 
-1210 TIFDLPSGGGGGGLN
+1210 GGGGGGSNL
-1225 IEVTKI
+1225 I
-1231 LDQHIASTGNFA
+1231 LDAQRYSLEEQVVGIWTDGKPLYQKTLYSATTVIGASTNF
-1243 LDDSIDKYDA
+1243 
-1253 LLIGGYNYVSS
+1253 
-1264 SYSNQ
+1264 
-1269 YKTTL
+1269 
-1274 ILKEDYYK
+1274 
-1282 NTSNHADHILGN
+1282 
-1294 MTASTSGD
+1294 
-1302 NPRRVIF
+1302 F
-1309 YFPDDTHINIQTRN
+1309 
-1323 YASID
+1323 
-1328 KIFGLKFEQGGSGA
+1328 
-1342 TFEGLDYSNATDLTL
+1342 DL
-1357 PDNTGYTYTPSEDGV
+1357 
-1372 IMVTAYGN
+1372 
-1380 VGALAIQQD
+1380 
-1389 NFEAMHLAHGSDRW
+1389 
-1403 TTSWCFVEKGINYTL
+1403 
-1418 SSTSRSNSWPSGSWA
+1418 
-1433 KFIPLKQSSSGGSSS
+1433 
-1448 IDYSTTEKQIGTWI
+1448 
-1462 DGSALYQ
+1462 SALYIDEMVDWHGNFIRDGKNYSVDMVEKPSSSSANTYARCRYVPDTKQ
-1469 RTFNCGQLP
+1469 FAVNVADFSGYPTSFGRLYVTIKY
-1478 RRTTKTISM
+1478 TKTTDTAGSGGYQAYGFSPIVCSDAER
-1487 EVKADNVISISGFAK
+1487 EVGVWEDNKPLYQKTFIGTLGGTVGSDVSNYKMADLSDIDTIASISGTLQ
-1502 SSSGITI
+1502 GIT
-1509 PINDVTP
+1509 PINSYYASDNYNMVFVNGAKNGLYCNGKNIGGNTYKVTIQYTKASDTA
-1516 GDVSGSVR
+1516 GSGEYNTLAIPNVHYDGEEKVVGTWYGETMYEKT
-1524 AYISTSSTVSSI
+1524 YISTTAVNAGGYVILDANLTNASHLKVKGITCKASQTSSSEI
-1536 VIQTASNDTSVYTD
+1536 YPNVYT
-1550 SYITLQ
+1550 STIGGKNIEIAISNSSGLYAENYTSLCIRNLEVTVQ
-1556 YTKPTT
+1556 YTKTT

>member
-69 STIRQRFRVYTYNK
+69 STIRQRFRVYTYNR

-139 STSFSNTNINSALA
+139 STSYANTNINSALA

-172 LKFNIRSRIG
+172 LKFDICSRIG

-227 DSPLIDEYPIH
+227 DSPLIDNYPIH

-266 CVSAVTS
+266 CVSAVTT

-280 SSYATALGAGYQPD
+280 SSYATALNAGYQPD

-317 TDLYKLLSDTIKN
+317 ADLYKLLSDTIKN
-330 AMAWLADL
+330 AMAWLAEL

-389 EEWDWH
+389 EEWDWY

-441 GESEWSWHGS
+441 GESAWSWHGS

-484 YYFFDRYGYYAPN
+484 YYFFDSYGYYAPN

-524 AAVYVVS
+524 AAVYVES

-570 LTTVNTRKD
+570 LITVNTRKD

-612 ADLSRTTEYANFAAL
+612 ADLSRTTEYANFVAL

-748 VYFQTDS
+748 VYFQTDA
-755 NGNIVRIWQN
+755 NGNIVKIWQN

-773 TGGGLEYWI
+773 TGGNNIYAGVNVPTNSLGEENDLYLRHGALNVDVI
-782 EQQRAFKR
+782 NDTDVTYTQDASHPLDLTSFLANSHNSFDFTIQGKASSTAAG
-790 EEVID
+790 EEVMFATYGLAEGRQYTITFTGKFASGNVHD
-795 VGEAGWTCDE
+795 EGWASYFYVGVDGNYSVRTQLADDNNSHDYTVTFTAGE
-805 EYKVGWFQATINN
+805 VNIFRFGF
-818 RATKKNSNVACG
+818 
-830 GLFAHRVDENNYR
+830 
-843 YYVCMI
+843 
-849 SPVYADTI
+849 
-857 YDILYYNTPIAQSF
+857 YNLHPERTYTFTVTSF
-871 EVGGATLY
+871 N
-879 YCIHTRIEGF
+879 IEGIF
-889 GYSTTGNEPSVT
+889 NSGWY
-901 YAEGSDTLPWLGKF
+901 
-915 DTNEEVVNYLMEV
+915 
-928 SHFRTNEINGV
+928 EI
-939 GLGIDDYLFW
+939 
-949 GGHTGTVGTDMPQP
+949 
-963 SDFPVNISKEG
+963 
-974 IYKGKDYRIDGES
+974 
-987 IDKVRDVKVNGVSV
+987 
-1001 VSDKIAN
+1001 
-1008 VDLSGK
+1008 
-1014 QDTLIAGQNIT
+1014 
-1025 IGADGKTISAH
+1025 
-1036 ENMAGET
+1036 
-1043 IPVSSEGNNNA
+1043 
-1054 IYMQYSTTGGET
+1054 
-1066 DYETI
+1066 
-1071 WTGSVSTSA
+1071 
-1080 WASPVQIGTIN
+1080 
-1091 PSEYYRIKITGT
+1091 
-1103 GSGERLVSEI
+1103 
-1113 PVVGSGDL
+1113 
-1121 WHLGHEMYIFTA
+1121 
-1133 NDCTELWLYS
+1133 
-1143 STGYSNTVTKV
+1143 
-1154 EATTYDEGIVD
+1154 
-1165 SIEKVYGKIKDAWY
+1165 YGKIENNWSKYVGDESGGSEVIPNPQDEPTDTLNSI
-1179 EIATGGGGGT
+1179 EIDGAVYGIEGGGT
-1189 EVIPNPQGTATDTL
+1189 EVIPNPQGEATDTL
-1203 NTVEIDG
+1203 NAVEIDG
-1210 TIFDLPSGGGGGGLN
+1210 TIFDLPSGGGGGSNLILDAQRYSLEEQVVGIWTDGKPLYQKSFATTISTINTPVTMADVSGLN
-1225 IEVTKI
+1225 IDAIVDVEGCYRRLV
-1231 LDQHIASTGNFA
+1231 QGVN
-1243 LDDSIDKYDA
+1243 DSIIYEFNTVQSSTISSWLRIVNKSNLQYQITNPTGDNSIITNQWVTIQYTKTTDTA
-1253 LLIGGYNYVSS
+1253 GSGGYQAYGFSPIIYSDTEREIGVWRDNKPLYQKTINIGSLNTAGNPKTYNHGIADIDNIVYQNTIAINTTNGRTMSVPYVDTAVNYNQCISVDKTKVSVWGGVDRS
-1264 SYSNQ
+1264 MYIGYVTIQ
-1269 YKTTL
+1269 YTKTT
-1274 ILKEDYYK
+1274 D
-1282 NTSNHADHILGN
+1282 
-1294 MTASTSGD
+1294 TA
-1302 NPRRVIF
+1302 
-1309 YFPDDTHINIQTRN
+1309 
-1323 YASID
+1323 
-1328 KIFGLKFEQGGSGA
+1328 GSG
-1342 TFEGLDYSNATDLTL
+1342 EY
-1357 PDNTGYTYTPSEDGV
+1357 NT
-1372 IMVTAYGN
+1372 
-1380 VGALAIQQD
+1380 LAIP
-1389 NFEAMHLAHGSDRW
+1389 NVH
-1403 TTSWCFVEKGINYTL
+1403 
-1418 SSTSRSNSWPSGSWA
+1418 
-1433 KFIPLKQSSSGGSSS
+1433 
-1448 IDYSTTEKQIGTWI
+1448 YSTDEQVIGTWI
-1462 DGSALYQ
+1462 DGKTLYQ
-1469 RTFNCGQLP
+1469 
-1478 RRTTKTISM
+1478 KTYSGTLGGTVGSDVSNYKMTDLSDIDTI
-1487 EVKADNVISISGFAK
+1487 VSISGTLQ
-1502 SSSGITI
+1502 GIT
-1509 PINDVTP
+1509 PINSYYASDNYNMVFVNGAKNGLYCNGKNIGGNTYKVT
-1516 GDVSGSVR
+1516 
-1524 AYISTSSTVSSI
+1524 I
-1536 VIQTASNDTSVYTD
+1536 
-1550 SYITLQ
+1550 Q
-1556 YTKPTT
+1556 YTKTT

>member
-1 MICIYSTDNTN
+1 MICIYSSDNTN

-69 STIRQRFRVYTYNK
+69 STIRQRFRIYTYNR

-114 ASEAVAQLQALTQKY
+114 ASEAVTQLQTLTQKY

-139 STSFSNTNINSALA
+139 STSFANTNINSALA

-266 CVSAVTS
+266 CVSAVTT

-280 SSYATALGAGYQPD
+280 SSYTTALGAGYQPD

-304 TAVQNMALANVIS
+304 TAVQNMALVNVIS
-317 TDLYKLLSDTIKN
+317 ADLYKLLSDTIKN

-343 GWMGSDE
+343 GWMGSDQ

-517 NAIDREF
+517 NAINREF
-524 AAVYVVS
+524 AAVYVES

-545 DGYVVDQDSSKSD
+545 DGYVVDQDSSRSD

-579 ALYTLLYAL
+579 ALYTLLYTL

-755 NGNIVRIWQN
+755 NNNVVKIWQN
-765 HSGVWGGM
+765 HSGVWGSM
-773 TGGGLEYWI
+773 ENGGLKYFEETETTLTGHEDASLSIQDDINHSFDHTYSATIDLRTASGKSKNIFTVETVNEGHVITGYDRSIKIIGIYSTSSNEDGIFVIGETQEDVGFKVTNQYNGNVWNYTYNTVEQEFPSNVFEGISGAKSGTFRYNNKTYYISFIYTDWGWI
-782 EQQRAFKR
+782 DDIAPTFRIVPKYRQGNIVYQSLADMGQKILALTASGNLYSGMAQHDGLAFFAGAFSQEGEDGQIR
-790 EEVID
+790 IYNDGTVVGLPTEEEV
-795 VGEAGWTCDE
+795 
-805 EYKVGWFQATINN
+805 K
-818 RATKKNSNVACG
+818 S
-830 GLFAHRVDENNYR
+830 
-843 YYVCMI
+843 
-849 SPVYADTI
+849 
-857 YDILYYNTPIAQSF
+857 
-871 EVGGATLY
+871 
-879 YCIHTRIEGF
+879 
-889 GYSTTGNEPSVT
+889 
-901 YAEGSDTLPWLGKF
+901 
-915 DTNEEVVNYLMEV
+915 
-928 SHFRTNEINGV
+928 
-939 GLGIDDYLFW
+939 
-949 GGHTGTVGTDMPQP
+949 
-963 SDFPVNISKEG
+963 
-974 IYKGKDYRIDGES
+974 
-987 IDKVRDVKVNGVSV
+987 
-1001 VSDKIAN
+1001 
-1008 VDLSGK
+1008 K
-1014 QDTLIAGQNIT
+1014 QDNLIAGDNIS
-1025 IGADGKTISAH
+1025 IGSDGKTINAKVYANP
-1036 ENMAGET
+1036 EDTATET
-1043 IPVSSEGNNNA
+1043 MS
-1054 IYMQYSTTGGET
+1054 
-1066 DYETI
+1066 
-1071 WTGSVSTSA
+1071 
-1080 WASPVQIGTIN
+1080 
-1091 PSEYYRIKITGT
+1091 KIT
-1103 GSGERLVSEI
+1103 
-1113 PVVGSGDL
+1113 VGD
-1121 WHLGHEMYIFTA
+1121 
-1133 NDCTELWLYS
+1133 
-1143 STGYSNTVTKV
+1143 
-1154 EATTYDEGIVD
+1154 TTY
-1165 SIEKVYGKIKDAWY
+1165 
-1179 EIATGGGGGT
+1179 EI
-1189 EVIPNPQGTATDTL
+1189 Q
-1203 NTVEIDG
+1203 
-1210 TIFDLPSGGGGGGLN
+1210 GGGGGGSNL
-1225 IEVTKI
+1225 I
-1231 LDQHIASTGNFA
+1231 LDAQRYSLDEQVVGIWTDGKPLYQKTFYIAKMDYLSTRTNKNVGSISGIDMVVSLKGILSNGSKTQRYEISFPFASSGNLTTLYYNYTDNCIYFSSTTTWG
-1243 LDDSIDKYDA
+1243 DSDLYVTILYTKTTDVA
-1253 LLIGGYNYVSS
+1253 GSGGYQAYGFSPII
-1264 SYSNQ
+1264 YSDVEREVGVWRDNKPL
-1269 YKTTL
+1269 YAKTVT
-1274 ILKEDYYK
+1274 
-1282 NTSNHADHILGN
+1282 T
-1294 MTASTSGD
+1294 
-1302 NPRRVIF
+1302 
-1309 YFPDDTHINIQTRN
+1309 
-1323 YASID
+1323 
-1328 KIFGLKFEQGGSGA
+1328 GGSVPSGA
-1342 TFEGLDYSNATDLTL
+1342 TLIHREALEGYDCIYYTKLADVAGSGEY
-1357 PDNTGYTYTPSEDGV
+1357 NT
-1372 IMVTAYGN
+1372 
-1380 VGALAIQQD
+1380 LAIP
-1389 NFEAMHLAHGSDRW
+1389 NVH
-1403 TTSWCFVEKGINYTL
+1403 
-1418 SSTSRSNSWPSGSWA
+1418 
-1433 KFIPLKQSSSGGSSS
+1433 
-1448 IDYSTTEKQIGTWI
+1448 YSTDEQVIGTWI
-1462 DGSALYQ
+1462 DGQTLYQ
-1469 RTFNCGQLP
+1469 KTV
-1478 RRTTKTISM
+1478 TTGGGVPTGATLIEREVMESYDTI
-1487 EVKADNVISISGFAK
+1487 K
-1502 SSSGITI
+1502 
-1509 PINDVTP
+1509 
-1516 GDVSGSVR
+1516 
-1524 AYISTSSTVSSI
+1524 
-1536 VIQTASNDTSVYTD
+1536 
-1550 SYITLQ
+1550 
-1556 YTKPTT
+1556 YTKA

>member
-69 STIRQRFRVYTYNK
+69 STIRQRFRIYTYNR

-139 STSFSNTNINSALA
+139 STSFANTNINSALA

-227 DSPLIDEYPIH
+227 DSPLIDNYPIH

-266 CVSAVTS
+266 CVSAVTT

-343 GWMGSDE
+343 GWMGSDQ

-389 EEWDWH
+389 EEWDWY

-484 YYFFDRYGYYAPN
+484 YYFFDSYGYYAPN

-524 AAVYVVS
+524 AAVYVES

-545 DGYVVDQDSSKSD
+545 NGYVVDQDSSRSD

-593 NKKYA
+593 DKKYA

-748 VYFQTDS
+748 VYFQTDA
-755 NGNIVRIWQN
+755 NGNIVKIWQN
-765 HSGVWGGM
+765 HSGVWGYLSGGGGASIDYGTAIP
-773 TGGGLEYWI
+773 TGGVDGDVYFQIGTSRSVDDVQFYTQNVIRETAFSITDNGVNITCAGHTDNGDEYVVYKLSGLEAGMQYSVTLSAKKTGGYNYYSFKYGLFFYETFTYGTSYPWVYIPFEKDNEPLTHDYTATFTATATEGYMWLQTGGIYNNHDIVI
-782 EQQRAFKR
+782 EMTNIKITP
-790 EEVID
+790 V
-795 VGEAGWTCDE
+795 
-805 EYKVGWFQATINN
+805 NN
-818 RATKKNSNVACG
+818 R
-830 GLFAHRVDENNYR
+830 
-843 YYVCMI
+843 I
-849 SPVYADTI
+849 
-857 YDILYYNTPIAQSF
+857 
-871 EVGGATLY
+871 
-879 YCIHTRIEGF
+879 TRIWQNQNGIWVHDGF
-889 GYSTTGNEPSVT
+889 STTDDASKKQDKLTAGTGIVIS
-901 YAEGSDTLPWLGKF
+901 
-915 DTNEEVVNYLMEV
+915 
-928 SHFRTNEINGV
+928 RTNEISAP
-939 GLGIDDYLFW
+939 IF
-949 GGHTGTVGTDMPQP
+949 TGTDG
-963 SDFPVNISKEG
+963 VN
-974 IYKGKDYRIDGES
+974 DG
-987 IDKVRDVKVNGVSV
+987 
-1001 VSDKIAN
+1001 
-1008 VDLSGK
+1008 
-1014 QDTLIAGQNIT
+1014 T
-1025 IGADGKTISAH
+1025 IGAVPAPT
-1036 ENMAGET
+1036 AGDA
-1043 IPVSSEGNNNA
+1043 SKFLQGNG
-1054 IYMQYSTTGGET
+1054 Q
-1066 DYETI
+1066 
-1071 WTGSVSTSA
+1071 W
-1080 WASPVQIGTIN
+1080 GT
-1091 PSEYYRIKITGT
+1091 
-1103 GSGERLVSEI
+1103 
-1113 PVVGSGDL
+1113 
-1121 WHLGHEMYIFTA
+1121 
-1133 NDCTELWLYS
+1133 
-1143 STGYSNTVTKV
+1143 
-1154 EATTYDEGIVD
+1154 
-1165 SIEKVYGKIKDAWY
+1165 
-1179 EIATGGGGGT
+1179 
-1189 EVIPNPQGTATDTL
+1189 
-1203 NTVEIDG
+1203 
-1210 TIFDLPSGGGGGGLN
+1210 PSGGGG
-1225 IEVTKI
+1225 
-1231 LDQHIASTGNFA
+1231 
-1243 LDDSIDKYDA
+1243 
-1253 LLIGGYNYVSS
+1253 SS
-1264 SYSNQ
+1264 VN
-1269 YKTTL
+1269 
-1274 ILKEDYYK
+1274 
-1282 NTSNHADHILGN
+1282 
-1294 MTASTSGD
+1294 
-1302 NPRRVIF
+1302 
-1309 YFPDDTHINIQTRN
+1309 
-1323 YASID
+1323 
-1328 KIFGLKFEQGGSGA
+1328 
-1342 TFEGLDYSNATDLTL
+1342 
-1357 PDNTGYTYTPSEDGV
+1357 
-1372 IMVTAYGN
+1372 
-1380 VGALAIQQD
+1380 
-1389 NFEAMHLAHGSDRW
+1389 
-1403 TTSWCFVEKGINYTL
+1403 
-1418 SSTSRSNSWPSGSWA
+1418 
-1433 KFIPLKQSSSGGSSS
+1433 
-1448 IDYSTTEKQIGTWI
+1448 YSTTEQVVGTWTNGKPI
-1462 DGSALYQ
+1462 YM
-1469 RTFNCGQLP
+1469 
-1478 RRTTKTISM
+1478 KTWVFSPF
-1487 EVKADNVISISGFAK
+1487 SIS
-1502 SSSGITI
+1502 SSSSVSIAIG
-1509 PINDVTP
+1509 NFSGLEDVDTFI
-1516 GDVSGSVR
+1516 DAFVNR
-1524 AYISTSSTVSSI
+1524 QKTSSRNSASLH
-1536 VIQTASNDTSVYTD
+1536 TAIWRDGNNIRLYNSANASWSDLTHVT
-1550 SYITLQ
+1550 IQ
-1556 YTKPTT
+1556 YTKTTD

>member
-1 MICIYSTDNTN
+1 MICIYSPRNTN

-19 VLIPISCTLTMTIN
+19 VLIPISCFLNLTIN

-69 STIRQRFRVYTYNK
+69 STIRQRFRIYTYNR

-139 STSFSNTNINSALA
+139 STSFANTNINSALA

-266 CVSAVTS
+266 CVSAVTT

-350 TGWRY
+350 TGWWY

-415 FVYITMEG
+415 FVYITMDG

-441 GESEWSWHGS
+441 GESEWNWHGS

-484 YYFFDRYGYYAPN
+484 YYFFDSYGYYAPN

-524 AAVYVVS
+524 AAVYVES

-545 DGYVVDQDSSKSD
+545 DGYVVDQDSSRSD

-593 NKKYA
+593 NKKYS

-755 NGNIVRIWQN
+755 NGNIVKIWQN
-765 HSGVWGGM
+765 HSGVWGYLSGGGSLSIPYGTTAP
-773 TGGGLEYWI
+773 TGGSDGDVYFQVDLKEATDWVLFPPMPNTVHYSQWNWTYYDIETDFGVDLADYDKVRLKSWYPTTTSNDIDVSDITTSTMYVNGSELDGYNGLRINSTTGRYEIFPNRGGEYRF
-782 EQQRAFKR
+782 EVKR
-790 EEVID
+790 EEPRI
-795 VGEAGWTCDE
+795 GEIVAIWQNVRGTWINLIGGE
-805 EYKVGWFQATINN
+805 EYSAGENISIINN
-818 RATKKNSNVACG
+818 VISAT
-830 GLFAHRVDENNYR
+830 
-843 YYVCMI
+843 
-849 SPVYADTI
+849 
-857 YDILYYNTPIAQSF
+857 
-871 EVGGATLY
+871 
-879 YCIHTRIEGF
+879 
-889 GYSTTGNEPSVT
+889 
-901 YAEGSDTLPWLGKF
+901 
-915 DTNEEVVNYLMEV
+915 DTN
-928 SHFRTNEINGV
+928 
-939 GLGIDDYLFW
+939 
-949 GGHTGTVGTDMPQP
+949 TDALA
-963 SDFPVNISKEG
+963 DLT
-974 IYKGKDYRIDGES
+974 D
-987 IDKVRDVKVNGVSV
+987 
-1001 VSDKIAN
+1001 
-1008 VDLSGK
+1008 VDLNNPT
-1014 QDTLIAGQNIT
+1014 DGQVLKYD
-1025 IGADGKTISAH
+1025 A
-1036 ENMAGET
+1036 
-1043 IPVSSEGNNNA
+1043 
-1054 IYMQYSTTGGET
+1054 
-1066 DYETI
+1066 
-1071 WTGSVSTSA
+1071 TSQK
-1080 WASPVQIGTIN
+1080 W
-1091 PSEYYRIKITGT
+1091 
-1103 GSGERLVSEI
+1103 
-1113 PVVGSGDL
+1113 
-1121 WHLGHEMYIFTA
+1121 
-1133 NDCTELWLYS
+1133 
-1143 STGYSNTVTKV
+1143 SN
-1154 EATTYDEGIVD
+1154 
-1165 SIEKVYGKIKDAWY
+1165 S
-1179 EIATGGGGGT
+1179 TGGGGGSDVT
-1189 EVIPNPQGTATDTL
+1189 ITPTLSTGQKLADYSIDGTSGAIYMPTVASGDLIINPSEEPTDTL
-1203 NTVEIDG
+1203 
-1210 TIFDLPSGGGGGGLN
+1210 
-1225 IEVTKI
+1225 TKI
-1231 LDQHIASTGNFA
+1231 G
-1243 LDDSIDKYDA
+1243 
-1253 LLIGGYNYVSS
+1253 VSS
-1264 SYSNQ
+1264 SIEDAYLSNGKIATSAG
-1269 YKTTL
+1269 YYITCPLDKTLVNGTYTVRVR
-1274 ILKEDYYK
+1274 D
-1282 NTSNHADHILGN
+1282 G
-1294 MTASTSGD
+1294 AST
-1302 NPRRVIF
+1302 
-1309 YFPDDTHINIQTRN
+1309 Y
-1323 YASID
+1323 
-1328 KIFGLKFEQGGSGA
+1328 
-1342 TFEGLDYSNATDLTL
+1342 
-1357 PDNTGYTYTPSEDGV
+1357 
-1372 IMVTAYGN
+1372 
-1380 VGALAIQQD
+1380 
-1389 NFEAMHLAHGSDRW
+1389 NFEVTYSGS
-1403 TTSWCFVEKGINYTL
+1403 TITKSWSSGSNNYTL
-1418 SSTSRSNSWPSGSWA
+1418 TITSTTAGMSYYSGSYRNIYCDIV
-1433 KFIPLKQSSSGGSSS
+1433 KMIPQMDVYSVGG
-1448 IDYSTTEKQIGTWI
+1448 INYSTTEQVIGTWI
-1462 DGSALYQ
+1462 DGKPIYQ
-1469 RTFNCGQLP
+1469 KTFYTADLNYS
-1478 RRTTKTISM
+1478 TVKTNI
-1487 EVKADNVISISGFAK
+1487 NVGSISGIDMVVSLTGILANASKTARYQVPFPTP
-1502 SSSGITI
+1502 SSGNLTN
-1509 PINDVTP
+1509 INYDYTNNCI
-1516 GDVSGSVR
+1516 
-1524 AYISTSSTVSSI
+1524 YFSSTTTWSDGELYV
-1536 VIQTASNDTSVYTD
+1536 TM
-1550 SYITLQ
+1550 Q
-1556 YTKPTT
+1556 YTKTT

>member
-1 MICIYSTDNTN
+1 MICIYSSDNTN

-69 STIRQRFRVYTYNK
+69 STIRQRFRIYTYNR

-114 ASEAVAQLQALTQKY
+114 ASEAAAQLQALTQKY

-139 STSFSNTNINSALA
+139 STSFANTNINSALA

-266 CVSAVTS
+266 CVSAVTT

-280 SSYATALGAGYQPD
+280 SSYTTALGAGYQPD

-304 TAVQNMALANVIS
+304 TVVQNMALANVIS

-330 AMAWLADL
+330 AMAWLAEL

-343 GWMGSDE
+343 GWMGSDQ

-389 EEWDWH
+389 EEWDWY

-484 YYFFDRYGYYAPN
+484 YYFFDSYGYYAPN

-517 NAIDREF
+517 NAENREF
-524 AAVYVVS
+524 AAVYVES

-545 DGYVVDQDSSKSD
+545 DGYVVDQDSSRSD

-612 ADLSRTTEYANFAAL
+612 ADLSRTTEYANYAAL

-682 ANGQAVAG
+682 ASGQAVAG

-755 NGNIVRIWQN
+755 NGNIVKIWQN
-765 HSGVWGGM
+765 HSGAWSGM
-773 TGGGLEYWI
+773 TGGNNIYAGVNVPTNSLGEENDLYLRYGALNVDVI
-782 EQQRAFKR
+782 NDTDVTYTKDASHPLDLTSFLANSHNSFDFEIQGKASSTAAG
-790 EEVID
+790 EEVMFSTYGLAEGKQYTITFTGKFASGNVHD
-795 VGEAGWTCDE
+795 EGWASYFYVGVDGNYSVRTQLADDNNSHDYTVTFTAGE
-805 EYKVGWFQATINN
+805 VNIFRFGF
-818 RATKKNSNVACG
+818 
-830 GLFAHRVDENNYR
+830 
-843 YYVCMI
+843 
-849 SPVYADTI
+849 
-857 YDILYYNTPIAQSF
+857 YNLHPERTYTFTVTSF
-871 EVGGATLY
+871 N
-879 YCIHTRIEGF
+879 IEGIF
-889 GYSTTGNEPSVT
+889 NSGWY
-901 YAEGSDTLPWLGKF
+901 
-915 DTNEEVVNYLMEV
+915 
-928 SHFRTNEINGV
+928 EI
-939 GLGIDDYLFW
+939 
-949 GGHTGTVGTDMPQP
+949 
-963 SDFPVNISKEG
+963 
-974 IYKGKDYRIDGES
+974 
-987 IDKVRDVKVNGVSV
+987 
-1001 VSDKIAN
+1001 
-1008 VDLSGK
+1008 
-1014 QDTLIAGQNIT
+1014 
-1025 IGADGKTISAH
+1025 
-1036 ENMAGET
+1036 
-1043 IPVSSEGNNNA
+1043 
-1054 IYMQYSTTGGET
+1054 
-1066 DYETI
+1066 
-1071 WTGSVSTSA
+1071 
-1080 WASPVQIGTIN
+1080 
-1091 PSEYYRIKITGT
+1091 
-1103 GSGERLVSEI
+1103 
-1113 PVVGSGDL
+1113 
-1121 WHLGHEMYIFTA
+1121 
-1133 NDCTELWLYS
+1133 
-1143 STGYSNTVTKV
+1143 
-1154 EATTYDEGIVD
+1154 
-1165 SIEKVYGKIKDAWY
+1165 YGKIENNWSKYVGD
-1179 EIATGGGGGT
+1179 ESGGS
-1189 EVIPNPQGTATDTL
+1189 EVIPNPQGEATDTL

-1210 TIFDLPSGGGGGGLN
+1210 TVYGIEGGGGSNLIIDAQRYSLEEQVVGIWTDGKPLYQKS
-1225 IEVTKI
+1225 IVLTSAVT
-1231 LDQHIASTGNFA
+1231 LQ
-1243 LDDSIDKYDA
+1243 
-1253 LLIGGYNYVSS
+1253 
-1264 SYSNQ
+1264 
-1269 YKTTL
+1269 
-1274 ILKEDYYK
+1274 
-1282 NTSNHADHILGN
+1282 
-1294 MTASTSGD
+1294 
-1302 NPRRVIF
+1302 
-1309 YFPDDTHINIQTRN
+1309 
-1323 YASID
+1323 
-1328 KIFGLKFEQGGSGA
+1328 
-1342 TFEGLDYSNATDLTL
+1342 
-1357 PDNTGYTYTPSEDGV
+1357 
-1372 IMVTAYGN
+1372 
-1380 VGALAIQQD
+1380 
-1389 NFEAMHLAHGSDRW
+1389 
-1403 TTSWCFVEKGINYTL
+1403 
-1418 SSTSRSNSWPSGSWA
+1418 SGSWVDIA
-1433 KFIPLKQSSSGGSSS
+1433 TVENVANVVRVELNRNGDNAFTVMGVASNNKVRAQSTTTLTCNAGSTFTYWYTKTTDTAGSGGYQAYGFSPIIYSDTEREVGVWRDNKPLYQKTFYLASCSGVEDPLVADLSSLDIETIVS
-1448 IDYSTTEKQIGTWI
+1448 GSGMCLNVSNYVIPVNYAHQNSSYDVTWLVNDLKTRLELRLGSGQRTLHDIYVTLQYTKTSDTAGSGEYNTLAIPNVHYSTDEQVIGTWI
-1462 DGSALYQ
+1462 DGKTLYQ
-1469 RTFNCGQLP
+1469 KTV
-1478 RRTTKTISM
+1478 TTGGGVPTGATLIEREVMESYDTI
-1487 EVKADNVISISGFAK
+1487 K
-1502 SSSGITI
+1502 
-1509 PINDVTP
+1509 
-1516 GDVSGSVR
+1516 
-1524 AYISTSSTVSSI
+1524 
-1536 VIQTASNDTSVYTD
+1536 
-1550 SYITLQ
+1550 
-1556 YTKPTT
+1556 YTKA

>member
-1 MICIYSTDNTN
+1 MICIYSPGNTN

-19 VLIPISCTLTMTIN
+19 VLIPISCFLNLTIN

-114 ASEAVAQLQALTQKY
+114 ASEAAAQLQALTQKY

-139 STSFSNTNINSALA
+139 STSYANTNINSALA
-153 SGDDGC
+153 SGDDDC

-317 TDLYKLLSDTIKN
+317 ADLYKLLSDTIKN

-423 TLQEYWFNE
+423 TLREYWFNE

-484 YYFFDRYGYYAPN
+484 YYFFDSYGYYAPN

-517 NAIDREF
+517 NAENREF
-524 AAVYVVS
+524 AAVYVES

-545 DGYVVDQDSSKSD
+545 DGYVVDQDSSRSD

-748 VYFQTDS
+748 VYFQTDA
-755 NGNIVRIWQN
+755 NGNIVKIWQN
-765 HSGVWGGM
+765 HSGAWSGM
-773 TGGGLEYWI
+773 TGGGLEYFI
-782 EQQRAFKR
+782 ESENALYGINGDAQYMREDPKFRHTAPAVFTCYLQRNQPSSGYA
-790 EEVID
+790 VHTCPNVDYNDI
-795 VGEAGWTCDE
+795 VGIRGSQFAP
-805 EYKVGWFQATINN
+805 
-818 RATKKNSNVACG
+818 
-830 GLFAHRVDENNYR
+830 LFGR
-843 YYVCMI
+843 
-849 SPVYADTI
+849 
-857 YDILYYNTPIAQSF
+857 
-871 EVGGATLY
+871 VGGDGIFIISKDPTHCYFTVEEWDGKTYPQTGAPDY
-879 YCIHTRIEGF
+879 SDSYS
-889 GYSTTGNEPSVT
+889 YSTTHNVKTQLNVRQASNSGAISDTFTFNGETYYIVIDGQSWDWWTEVTEIETEYKWFRHAESEYPSIEVYYET
-901 YAEGSDTLPWLGKF
+901 VGAYGLAIMQANIASQKYNGISRADGLAFFAGADDEDGTNAPIKIFDNGTAEGLAT
-915 DTNEEVVNYLMEV
+915 T
-928 SHFRTNEINGV
+928 
-939 GLGIDDYLFW
+939 
-949 GGHTGTVGTDMPQP
+949 
-963 SDFPVNISKEG
+963 
-974 IYKGKDYRIDGES
+974 
-987 IDKVRDVKVNGVSV
+987 
-1001 VSDKIAN
+1001 A
-1008 VDLSGK
+1008 DLALK
-1014 QDTLIAGQNIT
+1014 QDKLIAGDNIS
-1025 IGADGKTISAH
+1025 IGSDGKTINAKIYANPEDTATEAMSKLQV
-1036 ENMAGET
+1036 GDT
-1043 IPVSSEGNNNA
+1043 I
-1054 IYMQYSTTGGET
+1054 
-1066 DYETI
+1066 
-1071 WTGSVSTSA
+1071 
-1080 WASPVQIGTIN
+1080 
-1091 PSEYYRIKITGT
+1091 
-1103 GSGERLVSEI
+1103 
-1113 PVVGSGDL
+1113 
-1121 WHLGHEMYIFTA
+1121 
-1133 NDCTELWLYS
+1133 
-1143 STGYSNTVTKV
+1143 
-1154 EATTYDEGIVD
+1154 
-1165 SIEKVYGKIKDAWY
+1165 Y
-1179 EIATGGGGGT
+1179 EI
-1189 EVIPNPQGTATDTL
+1189 Q
-1203 NTVEIDG
+1203 
-1210 TIFDLPSGGGGGGLN
+1210 GGGGGGSNL
-1225 IEVTKI
+1225 ILDAEKYSLEEQVVGIWTDGKPLYQKTKI
-1231 LDQHIASTGNFA
+1231 FPNTIAFSNDTVLDMEISNVDTIFVEEGYFYDFYGNAIGKLPYSQDGNLQYTISVKVDISNKSHLKISSNTTFGVNSDRYIAVTVRYTKTTDIAGS
-1243 LDDSIDKYDA
+1243 
-1253 LLIGGYNYVSS
+1253 GGYQAYGFSPIVCSDTEREVGVWEDNKPLYQKTFIGTLGGTTGSDVSNY
-1264 SYSNQ
+1264 
-1269 YKTTL
+1269 K
-1274 ILKEDYYK
+1274 
-1282 NTSNHADHILGN
+1282 
-1294 MTASTSGD
+1294 M
-1302 NPRRVIF
+1302 
-1309 YFPDDTHINIQTRN
+1309 
-1323 YASID
+1323 
-1328 KIFGLKFEQGGSGA
+1328 
-1342 TFEGLDYSNATDLTL
+1342 TDL
-1357 PDNTGYTYTPSEDGV
+1357 
-1372 IMVTAYGN
+1372 
-1380 VGALAIQQD
+1380 
-1389 NFEAMHLAHGSDRW
+1389 SD
-1403 TTSWCFVEKGINYTL
+1403 
-1418 SSTSRSNSWPSGSWA
+1418 
-1433 KFIPLKQSSSGGSSS
+1433 
-1448 IDYSTTEKQIGTWI
+1448 ID
-1462 DGSALYQ
+1462 
-1469 RTFNCGQLP
+1469 
-1478 RRTTKTISM
+1478 TI
-1487 EVKADNVISISGFAK
+1487 VSISGTLQ
-1502 SSSGITI
+1502 GVT
-1509 PINDVTP
+1509 PIN
-1516 GDVSGSVR
+1516 S
-1524 AYISTSSTVSSI
+1524 YY
-1536 VIQTASNDTSVYTD
+1536 ASDNYNMVFVNGAKNGLYCNGKNIGGNTYKV
-1550 SYITLQ
+1550 TLQ
-1556 YTKPTT
+1556 YTKVSDTAGSGEYNTLAIPNVHYDNTERVIGTWFGETLYQRSYYIGTLTVDASWHSIPHGISNFKKLVDLSGCITNSPDGRMYNIPHYRPSSDAGISFGVDTTNIYYMNNWLDNNEDAYVTLQYTKTT

>member
-1 MICIYSTDNTN
+1 MICIYSPGNTN

-19 VLIPISCTLTMTIN
+19 VLIPISCFLNLTIN

-69 STIRQRFRVYTYNK
+69 STIRQRFRIYTYNR

-114 ASEAVAQLQALTQKY
+114 ASEAVAELQELTDKY

-139 STSFSNTNINSALA
+139 STSFANTNINSALA

-227 DSPLIDEYPIH
+227 DSPLIDNYPIH

-266 CVSAVTS
+266 CVSAVTT

-304 TAVQNMALANVIS
+304 TAVQNMALVNVIS
-317 TDLYKLLSDTIKN
+317 ADLYKLLSDTIKN

-343 GWMGSDE
+343 GWMGSDQ

-389 EEWDWH
+389 EEWDWY

-484 YYFFDRYGYYAPN
+484 YYFFDSYGYYAPN

-517 NAIDREF
+517 NAENREF
-524 AAVYVVS
+524 AAVYVES

-545 DGYVVDQDSSKSD
+545 DGYVVDQDSSRSD

-598 EGIDKPALTVTVSM
+598 EGIDKPALTVSVSM

-748 VYFQTDS
+748 VYFQTDA
-755 NGNIVRIWQN
+755 NGNIVKIWQN
-765 HSGVWGGM
+765 HSGVWSGM
-773 TGGGLEYWI
+773 TGGNNIYAGVNVPTNSLGEENDLYLRYGALNVDVI
-782 EQQRAFKR
+782 NDTDVTYTKDASHPLDLTSFLANSHNSFDFEIQGKASSTAVG
-790 EEVID
+790 EEVAFDTYGLAEGKQYTITFTGKFASGNTHD
-795 VGEAGWTCDE
+795 EGWASYFYVGVDGDYSVRTQLADDNNSHDYTVTFTAGE
-805 EYKVGWFQATINN
+805 VNKFRFGF
-818 RATKKNSNVACG
+818 
-830 GLFAHRVDENNYR
+830 
-843 YYVCMI
+843 
-849 SPVYADTI
+849 
-857 YDILYYNTPIAQSF
+857 YNLHPERTYTFTVTSF
-871 EVGGATLY
+871 N
-879 YCIHTRIEGF
+879 IEGIF
-889 GYSTTGNEPSVT
+889 NSGWY
-901 YAEGSDTLPWLGKF
+901 
-915 DTNEEVVNYLMEV
+915 
-928 SHFRTNEINGV
+928 EI
-939 GLGIDDYLFW
+939 
-949 GGHTGTVGTDMPQP
+949 
-963 SDFPVNISKEG
+963 
-974 IYKGKDYRIDGES
+974 
-987 IDKVRDVKVNGVSV
+987 
-1001 VSDKIAN
+1001 
-1008 VDLSGK
+1008 
-1014 QDTLIAGQNIT
+1014 
-1025 IGADGKTISAH
+1025 
-1036 ENMAGET
+1036 
-1043 IPVSSEGNNNA
+1043 
-1054 IYMQYSTTGGET
+1054 
-1066 DYETI
+1066 
-1071 WTGSVSTSA
+1071 
-1080 WASPVQIGTIN
+1080 
-1091 PSEYYRIKITGT
+1091 
-1103 GSGERLVSEI
+1103 
-1113 PVVGSGDL
+1113 
-1121 WHLGHEMYIFTA
+1121 
-1133 NDCTELWLYS
+1133 
-1143 STGYSNTVTKV
+1143 
-1154 EATTYDEGIVD
+1154 
-1165 SIEKVYGKIKDAWY
+1165 YGKIENNWSKYVGD
-1179 EIATGGGGGT
+1179 ESGGS

-1203 NTVEIDG
+1203 YTIGIDG
-1210 TIFDLPSGGGGGGLN
+1210 TIYELSGEEYEAGENISITDNVISATDTTYSDFGGTDGTTAGSSGLVPAPATTDVNKYLKGDGTWAEVQGGGGGSSL
-1225 IEVTKI
+1225 I
-1231 LDQHIASTGNFA
+1231 LDAQRYS
-1243 LDDSIDKYDA
+1243 LD
-1253 LLIGGYNYVSS
+1253 
-1264 SYSNQ
+1264 
-1269 YKTTL
+1269 
-1274 ILKEDYYK
+1274 
-1282 NTSNHADHILGN
+1282 
-1294 MTASTSGD
+1294 
-1302 NPRRVIF
+1302 
-1309 YFPDDTHINIQTRN
+1309 
-1323 YASID
+1323 
-1328 KIFGLKFEQGGSGA
+1328 EQVVGIW
-1342 TFEGLDYSNATDLTL
+1342 TDGK
-1357 PDNTGYTYTPSEDGV
+1357 P
-1372 IMVTAYGN
+1372 
-1380 VGALAIQQD
+1380 
-1389 NFEAMHLAHGSDRW
+1389 
-1403 TTSWCFVEKGINYTL
+1403 
-1418 SSTSRSNSWPSGSWA
+1418 
-1433 KFIPLKQSSSGGSSS
+1433 
-1448 IDYSTTEKQIGTWI
+1448 
-1462 DGSALYQ
+1462 LYQ
-1469 RTFNCGQLP
+1469 RTVTFTGTFYGNM
-1478 RRTTKTISM
+1478 TIGANP
-1487 EVKADNVISISGFAK
+1487 VTNVDVYASISISAKTVDGTWRDMNFAHSNSQVNAGIFI
-1502 SSSGITI
+1502 SSSNNFELRTGTSVTASAAYNKFVVIMIYTKTTDVAGSGGYQAYGFSPIIYSDTEREIGVWRDNKPIYQRTFVATSPSATDTSTSIITMPTGIENVVSLVGFINQSGAIAQENLNFFIWYRKPQNDIACRVTNTNWKSCPMFVTVRYTKLADVAGSGEYNTLAIPNVHYSTDEQVIGTWMGETLYQKTWELSSVLSVASNTWIDTSILKQGIDAIIYINGANAEGAVFSFLGARAQTSTTNYVQIQQTRNSAITLKYITI
-1509 PINDVTP
+1509 
-1516 GDVSGSVR
+1516 
-1524 AYISTSSTVSSI
+1524 
-1536 VIQTASNDTSVYTD
+1536 
-1550 SYITLQ
+1550 Q
-1556 YTKPTT
+1556 YTKTT